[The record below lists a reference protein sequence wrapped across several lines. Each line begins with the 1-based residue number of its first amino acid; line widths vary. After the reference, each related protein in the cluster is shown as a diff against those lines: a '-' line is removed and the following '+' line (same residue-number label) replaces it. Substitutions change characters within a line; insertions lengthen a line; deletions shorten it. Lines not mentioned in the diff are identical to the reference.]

1 LEEEEEAIK
10 EHIEF
15 LKEELGEAEDHLASL
30 KKEKE

>member
-15 LKEELGEAEDHLASL
+15 LKEELSEAEDHLASL

>member
-15 LKEELGEAEDHLASL
+15 LKEELAKAEDHLASL